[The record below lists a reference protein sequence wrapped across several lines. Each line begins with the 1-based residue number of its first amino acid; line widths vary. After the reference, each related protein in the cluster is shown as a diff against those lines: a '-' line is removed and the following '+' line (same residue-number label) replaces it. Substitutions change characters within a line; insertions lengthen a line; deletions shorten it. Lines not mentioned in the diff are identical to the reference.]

1 MDYDAACLSVSN
13 KKDNEDRVVNI
24 QRGATRL
31 IVVADGAGG
40 IEGGATAA
48 QLSIAAI
55 TGSRMIPTLTRQP
68 SFWENTLSMLD
79 AYIFNASDAGECAV
93 VIAAIVDGHLVGAS
107 VGDAGARLFTKA
119 EDHNLT
125 SAQHVKPLLGSA
137 VAEAVPFGP
146 IRFDGTLVVG
156 SDGLFK
162 YATVDAIRERCT
174 RPSADEIDRTLIELV
189 KLPSGDYHDDT
200 TVAVCKA

>member
-13 KKDNEDRVVNI
+13 KKENEDRVVNI

-40 IEGGATAA
+40 IEGGAAA
-48 QLSIAAI
+48 AELVIAAV
-55 TGSRMIPTLTRQP
+55 TGSRMIPTMTRQP

-79 AYIFNASDAGECAV
+79 GYIFNASEAGECAV
-93 VIAAIVDGHLVGAS
+93 VIAAIVDGLLVGAS

-146 IRFDGTLVVG
+146 VRFDGTLIMG

-162 YATVDAIRERCT
+162 YATVDAIRESCAQ
-174 RPSADEIDRTLIELV
+174 PSADEIAHTLIELV
-189 KLPSGDYHDDT
+189 KLPSGDFHDDT